1 MIQRG
6 ANTFISWYSLLPI
19 PSYILRRRERWPII
33 YISVKYPDFSTS
45 RIRQRTH
52 PSFFP
57 TTTTAATYFLAQ
69 RTPEPPRSGA
79 SHPPTPHIDDPQ
91 VTSKLRNFAAG
102 GQCPANGQL
111 PVLLPLCGGGDVD
124 YYMYRRLASR
134 VKFRV
139 CLHFHLSFDGILTE
153 FFRHFTDLLL
163 PNTLARNSVNISLDR
178 FHAVVPREPPHTGG
192 EMDYYIC

>member
-124 YYMYRRLASR
+124 YYIDVSR
-134 VKFRV
+134 A
-139 CLHFHLSFDGILTE
+139 G
-153 FFRHFTDLLL
+153 HFTDLLL